1 MSWEKEVEEIRRRV
15 GLAKEMGGADNI
27 KRQHD
32 GGKLTVRER
41 IERLLDAGTFHEY
54 GALAG
59 APKYEG
65 ETLASIMPANFVGGT
80 GRINGRRVVV
90 GGDDFTVRGGAADAN
105 IGNKRSY
112 AELIAHEL
120 HIPIIRLVDGTGGG
134 GSVRS
139 FETVKRTYVPANPDF
154 DVLVKLMGEV
164 PVVAGCMGSV
174 AGIGAARVA
183 ASHFSVMVRG
193 SSQLFVAGP
202 PVVKWGVGEDLSKE
216 ELGGAEIHAHMS
228 GAVDNEAE
236 SEDDALAQIRR
247 FLSYLPQS
255 VWNAAPRTTP
265 DDDPG
270 RREEELISIV
280 PRNRRHG
287 YDARRIVELVM
298 DRDSFFEMAPF
309 FGPSLVTGFARLD
322 GFSVGVMANDPFA
335 IGGSLDGPAS
345 DKMVKFI
352 DLCDTFH
359 LPVVNFVDQPGFL
372 IGREAEMAGTIRR
385 GVRALYAM
393 FQTTTPL
400 VAIMVRK
407 AFGVAGAGHGITT
420 GLNLRYAWPSAD
432 WGSLPIEGGIEA
444 AYKRDLAASS
454 DPEKLRK
461 GARREI
467 QRDPVAAAH
476 GGGVR
481 HRGDN
486 RSARHA
492 AATRRLGA
500 SGVRDRADAVGDS
513 HADDAAVAE
522 DQPAVTRS
530 GRPVLRARAPR
541 LRRGRARTP
550 SRRCR

>member
-15 GLAKEMGGADNI
+15 EIAKGMGGVENI

-65 ETLASIMPANFVGGT
+65 QTLISIMPANFVGGT

-139 FETVKRTYVPANPDF
+139 FETIKRTYVPANPDF

-193 SSQLFVAGP
+193 TSQLFVAGP
-202 PVVKWGVGEDLSKE
+202 PLVKWGTGE
-216 ELGGAEIHAHMS
+216 ELTKEQLGGSEIHAHVS
-228 GAVDNEAE
+228 GSVDNEVE
-236 SEDDALAQIRR
+236 SEDEAFAHMRR
-247 FLSYLPQS
+247 YLSYFPQS
-255 VWNAAPRTTP
+255 VWQVPPYVKP
-265 DDDPG
+265 DDKPD
-270 RREEELISIV
+270 RREEELLSII
-280 PRNRRHG
+280 PRNRRQG
-287 YDARRIVELVM
+287 YDARRMLELIL
-298 DRDSFFEMAPF
+298 DRDSFFEMAPY
-309 FGPSLVTGFARLD
+309 FGPSLVTGFARID
-322 GFSVGVMANDPFA
+322 GFPVGVMANDPYFIA
-335 IGGSLDGPAS
+335 GSLDADAS
-345 DKMVKFI
+345 DKMVKFV

-359 LPVVNFVDQPGFL
+359 LPVANFVDQPGFL
-372 IGREAEMAGTIRR
+372 IGREAEMRGTIRH
-385 GVRALYAM
+385 GARALYAV
-393 FQTTTPL
+393 FQAQTPW

-407 AFGVAGAGHGITT
+407 AFGVAGAGHGNTSKV
-420 GLNLRYAWPSAD
+420 NLRYAWPSAD

-444 AYKRDLAASS
+444 AYKRDLAASPN
-454 DPEKLRK
+454 PEKLR
-461 GARREI
+461 
-467 QRDPVAAAH
+467 
-476 GGGVR
+476 
-481 HRGDN
+481 
-486 RSARHA
+486 
-492 AATRRLGA
+492 
-500 SGVRDRADAVGDS
+500 
-513 HADDAAVAE
+513 
-522 DQPAVTRS
+522 
-530 GRPVLRARAPR
+530 
-541 LRRGRARTP
+541 
-550 SRRCR
+550 